1 MGRGEVLALIDKDM
15 IGDVTMAGEVLP
27 GNSCRLGERDGAIH
41 TRSLAIRIHQ
51 LPHLITI
58 ATIES
63 ETSPGASHPQILF
76 LRRDETRQDNVLV
89 LGLEQS
95 VVSQPLGYG
104 AASLINDVA
113 PQPRRRAPGQI
124 SAGGVPMFPVKRRG
138 AGVMALA
145 LGWGPGRAPGS

>member
-1 MGRGEVLALIDKDM
+1 M
-15 IGDVTMAGEVLP
+15 
-27 GNSCRLGERDGAIH
+27 
-41 TRSLAIRIHQ
+41 
-51 LPHLITI
+51 
-58 ATIES
+58 
-63 ETSPGASHPQILF
+63 
-76 LRRDETRQDNVLV
+76 LV